1 MYFDSYAT
9 GKRIQQL
16 RKTNGMTQEEM
27 AIRLN
32 ISDRHLGRIERGEC
46 AASIDLMVEV
56 VVLLKAT
63 LDFLIIGV
71 IETPRERELIAHIKK
86 QNKTIRMF
94 KQKLHKFISQKPRS
108 DSRLL
113 FSYFSD
119 APTKNRTWDVRFL
132 YKKDS
137 FFLKNRT

>member
-16 RKTNGMTQEEM
+16 RKANGMTQEEM

-56 VVLLKAT
+56 VVLLKAN

-71 IETPRERELIAHIKK
+71 TETPRVGTLSHI
-86 QNKTIRMF
+86 
-94 KQKLHKFISQKPRS
+94 S
-108 DSRLL
+108 
-113 FSYFSD
+113 
-119 APTKNRTWDVRFL
+119 KNRTRRFGCS
-132 YKKDS
+132 K
-137 FFLKNRT
+137 TG